1 MAWTTLTAQQRAAG
15 QPIDANMI
23 DALYNNPTA
32 IANGDPGAPNI
43 QTAALEQ
50 GGGIEAVTTPTIR
63 AEAVTT
69 ATIRDG
75 NVTAVKMASL
85 AVSYELLEAQTPSAA
100 STIDFTTG
108 FASDYKEYYL
118 VYTLENGTD
127 NWDLRC
133 RLYAN
138 ATWITAASYSGDG
151 SSNATYFNVGDAI
164 GGNGLTGSSN
174 YNAISGTVKC
184 TNPQAV
190 DSIRFV
196 QFRAAYPPNGTLSY
210 PALLTQKD
218 YTGGLMSG
226 SGMDYVLDGIR
237 LYPSAGT
244 VTGTVYLYG
253 INA

>member
-1 MAWTTLTAQQRAAG
+1 MAWTTLTAAQRAAG

-32 IANGDPGAPNI
+32 IANGDSGAPAI

-50 GGGIEAVTTPTIR
+50 TGGS
-63 AEAVTT
+63 EAVTT
-69 ATIRDG
+69 ATIRAG
-75 NVTAVKMASL
+75 AVTAAKMASL

-138 ATWITAASYSGDG
+138 ATWITAASYSGDTV
-151 SSNATYFNVGDAI
+151 AMQPILMLEMPLVGM
-164 GGNGLTGSSN
+164 
-174 YNAISGTVKC
+174 V
-184 TNPQAV
+184 
-190 DSIRFV
+190 
-196 QFRAAYPPNGTLSY
+196 
-210 PALLTQKD
+210 
-218 YTGGLMSG
+218 
-226 SGMDYVLDGIR
+226 
-237 LYPSAGT
+237 
-244 VTGTVYLYG
+244 
-253 INA
+253 